1 MKKRTKLLTGALTVL
16 AGVLLLSSCTASFCS
31 ETDKA
36 HILYAFD
43 YGVSDYYD
51 AEQEGAVLPEGA
63 KPVFEGN
70 TKVYYTVNIPTN
82 NNNTQY
88 PVLRVQQKERLLTTD
103 YWVLITDY

>member
-43 YGVSDYYD
+43 YGVSDYSETKVDDTY
-51 AEQEGAVLPEGA
+51 

-70 TKVYYTVNIPTN
+70 TFIYYKVEVPTN
-82 NNNTQY
+82 TGLA
-88 PVLRVQQKERLLTTD
+88 PSGRTAPSCSAS
-103 YWVLITDY
+103 

>member
-43 YGVSDYYD
+43 YGVKTPLLASRFKAVRIGRCSFKD
-51 AEQEGAVLPEGA
+51 AANV
-63 KPVFEGN
+63 V
-70 TKVYYTVNIPTN
+70 
-82 NNNTQY
+82 
-88 PVLRVQQKERLLTTD
+88 
-103 YWVLITDY
+103 

>member
-43 YGVSDYYD
+43 YGVSDYS
-51 AEQEGAVLPEGA
+51 E
-63 KPVFEGN
+63 
-70 TKVYYTVNIPTN
+70 TKVD
-82 NNNTQY
+82 
-88 PVLRVQQKERLLTTD
+88 E
-103 YWVLITDY
+103 